1 MAKPSKTSPFTDALK
16 PLARAMRSHQ
26 RETLEARLVAYR
38 ELPPPPKSDR
48 ELFLEAMQGVLPH
61 KNDYFEHPAKYPSPH
76 PVQRWRDEA
85 RVMRDAMTDFWPW
98 DELETGEELLY
109 LRPGVRPDS
118 LKKLRRGEWVVQGEL
133 DLHGLT
139 SEYARPVVGEFL
151 HRCRV
156 ENRRCV
162 RIVHGKGLGSKN
174 KEPVLKLKLKNWL
187 AQRDEVL
194 AFCQARPFDGGS
206 GAVLVLLKGNHER

>member
-1 MAKPSKTSPFTDALK
+1 MAKSSKTSPFHDALK
-16 PLARAMRSHQ
+16 PLARAMKTQARQ
-26 RETLEARLVAYR
+26 QMLERAQAPRAQPAPVLS
-38 ELPPPPKSDR
+38 ER
-48 ELFLEAMQGVLPH
+48 ELFRQAMQGVLPYN
-61 KNDYFEHPAKYPSPH
+61 NDRYEHPPVYPSPH

-118 LKKLRRGEWVVQGEL
+118 LKKLRRGEWIVQGEL

-206 GAVLVLLKGNHER
+206 GAVLVLIKGNHER